1 MSEPRRLGRWAP
13 AAAWAAV
20 IFSFSTGWFSSEHT
34 GGVLLPVLGWLFP
47 DWTPGE
53 LARAHGVVRSAAHVT
68 EYTVLGF
75 LLVRAFRT
83 PDRPWARSALF
94 ALVAGTAFAASDE
107 VHQMFV
113 PTRTPA
119 PHDVGLDAI
128 GVVLGIALAG
138 LRRRLRR
145 RRRA

>member
-1 MSEPRRLGRWAP
+1 LSEPRRLGRWGP

-34 GGVLLPVLGWLFP
+34 GGLLLPVLGWLFP
-47 DWTPGE
+47 HWTPAE
-53 LARAHGVVRSAAHVT
+53 LAHAHGVLRSAAHVT
-68 EYTVLGF
+68 EYTILGF

-83 PDRPWARSALF
+83 PERPWGRSALW
-94 ALVAGTAFAASDE
+94 ALLAGTTFAASDE

-113 PTRTPA
+113 PSRTPA
-119 PHDVGLDAI
+119 PHDVGLDAA
-128 GVVLGIALAG
+128 GVVLGITLAW
-138 LRRRLRR
+138 LIRRFRR

>member
-1 MSEPRRLGRWAP
+1 LSEPRRLGRWAP

-34 GGVLLPVLGWLFP
+34 GSVLLPVLGWLFP
-47 DWTPGE
+47 DWTPDR
-53 LARAHGVVRSAAHVT
+53 LAHAHAVVRSGAHVT

-83 PDRPWARSALF
+83 PDRTWGRSAVLAF
-94 ALVAGTAFAASDE
+94 VTGAAFAASDE
-107 VHQMFV
+107 VHQLFV
-113 PTRTPA
+113 PSRTPA
-119 PHDVGLDAI
+119 PHDVGLDTA
-128 GVVLGIALAG
+128 GVMLGITLAW
-138 LRRRLRR
+138 LRRRVKR